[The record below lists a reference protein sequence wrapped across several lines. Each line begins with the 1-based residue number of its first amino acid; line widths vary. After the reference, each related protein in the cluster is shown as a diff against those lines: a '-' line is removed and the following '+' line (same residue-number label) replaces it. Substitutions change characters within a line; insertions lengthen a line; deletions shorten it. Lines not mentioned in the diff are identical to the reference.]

1 MRISTLIA
9 IPVTLIVVLASTASV
24 AQSQSTS
31 TTVRKPVTTFT
42 KTAKVGSSSRTT
54 QQGAPAQ
61 AVNQASN
68 KDSLPAATQ
77 STPMTERSYEG
88 CHHRQDGD
96 A

>member
-9 IPVTLIVVLASTASV
+9 IPATLIVTLASTASV

-31 TTVRKPVTTFT
+31 TTVSKPVTTLS
-42 KTAKVGSSSRTT
+42 KSAKVASKSRTA
-54 QQGAPAQ
+54 QQGAPVQ
-61 AVNQASN
+61 AVNQASG

-77 STPMTERSYEG
+77 STPVTDRSYEG
-88 CHHRQDGD
+88 CHHSQDGD